1 MERRLKGML
10 VATAAG
16 AVMLTTASAEAAF
29 FNAGGTEF
37 STPFCGSGAD
47 TTTAGCGAFVG
58 KGANADFDN
67 EVTRLLEE
75 AGHVE
80 LANNFELTARF
91 ESPGVLLDPNGNPT
105 DATVGNLTI
114 RGTVFKDEDNS
125 ADLTSGDEAVFG
137 EWEYTSPGLK
147 ALAVKGGGGNEF
159 ALYVYGNFETLGN
172 WSTEK
177 FLSGGGD
184 VTEVS
189 FIQGVV
195 PLPAA
200 AWMMIGG
207 LGLVAGVARKFRR
220 PDAAAA

>member
-1 MERRLKGML
+1 MERRFKGTL
-10 VATAAG
+10 VATATG
-16 AVMLTTASAEAAF
+16 AVMLTAASAEAAF
-29 FNAGGTEF
+29 FNSAGEEL
-37 STPFCGSGAD
+37 STPFCGSSAE

-58 KGANADFDN
+58 MGANNDFDD
-67 EVTRLLEE
+67 EVARLLTD
-75 AGHVE
+75 AGHVDF
-80 LANNFELTARF
+80 ANNFELTAKF
-91 ESPGVLLDPNGNPT
+91 ESPGALLDSNGNPT
-105 DATVGNLTI
+105 ETTVGNLTV
-114 RGTVFKDEDNS
+114 RGTIFKDEDNS
-125 ADLTSGDEAVFG
+125 SGVSTGDEAVFG

-159 ALYVYGNFETLGN
+159 ALYVYGNFETFGN
-172 WSTEK
+172 WSTEE

-207 LGLVAGVARKFRR
+207 LGLVAGVARKLRR